1 MTLVP
6 EPVYTISRSE
16 SKPIILPARARYAS
30 LDLPMSNI
38 ERLQQAGIVN
48 PDALSDLQKDFLNKD
63 LTTEDVEDL
72 LKVGQKAQDYG
83 KRGGETLT
91 FTWGV

>member
-1 MTLVP
+1 
-6 EPVYTISRSE
+6 
-16 SKPIILPARARYAS
+16 
-30 LDLPMSNI
+30 MSNI

-48 PDALSDLQKDFLNKD
+48 PDALSDLQKEFLNKD

-72 LKVGQKAQDYG
+72 LKVGHKGQDYG
-83 KRGGETLT
+83 KRGGENPVT